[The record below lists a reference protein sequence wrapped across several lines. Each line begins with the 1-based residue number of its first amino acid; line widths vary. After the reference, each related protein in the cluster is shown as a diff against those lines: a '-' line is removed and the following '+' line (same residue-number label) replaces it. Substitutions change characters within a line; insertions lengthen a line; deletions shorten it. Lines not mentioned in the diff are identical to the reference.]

1 MSFEIEN
8 LIFVTFRTPKKV
20 FDNNNLKNSDS
31 PNIENRNKNIKMVF
45 DIENLIVGN
54 VPNAKVVF

>member
-8 LIFVTFRTPKKV
+8 LIFITFRTPKV
-20 FDNNNLKNSDS
+20 FDHNNLKNSDS
-31 PNIENRNKNIKMVF
+31 PNIENRNTNIEMVF
-45 DIENLIVGN
+45 DIENLIAGN